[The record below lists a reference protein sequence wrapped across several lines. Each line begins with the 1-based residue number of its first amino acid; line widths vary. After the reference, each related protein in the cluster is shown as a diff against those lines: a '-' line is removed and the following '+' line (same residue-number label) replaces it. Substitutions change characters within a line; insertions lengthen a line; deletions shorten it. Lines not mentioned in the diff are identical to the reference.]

1 MNNLTGRKTIKVSD
15 VNNFA
20 KHNTSQFF
28 LDCDE
33 DYEKKIKEIVARIK
47 NDDLHSKLIM
57 MSGPSSS
64 AKTTTSFKIKSELK
78 ALGIDAITI
87 SMDDFFKKK
96 EDTPLL
102 PNGCRDFESLQ
113 AIDLDLLQ
121 TTLSDLI
128 YKGSADLP
136 IFSFRGGGRST
147 KTRHVEFVTDNVTIV
162 EGLHAL
168 DNRVTEL
175 IPQENILKLYVS
187 VSSDFVDDGNQVILS
202 ARDIRLLRR
211 TIRDFKFRSSSP
223 EHTFETWDSV
233 CQGEDMYIRP
243 FKKNADITF
252 NSVFKCEPCIYLP
265 IATELLSCI
274 DQNSIYFEKAD
285 RIIKA
290 LSKFET
296 MPEQIIP
303 GTCVLR
309 EFLGES
315 VYYF

>member
-1 MNNLTGRKTIKVSD
+1 MNNLTGRKTIKISD
-15 VNNFA
+15 VNNA
-20 KHNTSQFF
+20 VRLDMPKFF
-28 LDCDE
+28 LECDNS
-33 DYEKKIKEIVARIK
+33 YEKKIKEVVTRIK
-47 NDDLHSKLIM
+47 NDAHHSRVIM

-64 AKTTTSFKIKSELK
+64 AKTTTSLKIKCELK
-78 ALGIDAITI
+78 ELGIDAITI

-102 PNGCRDFESLQ
+102 PDGSRDFESLQ
-113 AIDLDLLQ
+113 AIDLSLLKI
-121 TTLSDLI
+121 TLSNLI
-128 YKGSADLP
+128 YNGSADLP

-147 KTRHVEFVTDNVTIV
+147 KTRHVEFKNDNVAIV

-168 DNRVTEL
+168 DTHVTEL

-187 VSSDFVDDGNQVILS
+187 VSSDFVDDVGNVLLS
-202 ARDIRLLRR
+202 AKDIRLIRR

-223 EHTFETWDSV
+223 EHTFEVWDSV
-233 CQGEDMYIRP
+233 CCGEDMYIRP
-243 FKKNADITF
+243 FKKNADITL

-265 IATELLSCI
+265 IAIELLGSI
-274 DQNSIYFEKAD
+274 DQSSIYFEKAD

-290 LSKFET
+290 LSKFEG
-296 MPEQIIP
+296 MPEQIVL

-315 VYYF
+315 VYYI